1 METVIAVVVAIAVTA
16 IVVYFVTSAYHKK
29 VTEAKIGNAEEK
41 AREII
46 DEAVKTAETKKRE
59 AMLEAKEESIRVK
72 NDLDKEVK
80 ERRAEIQRSERRV
93 VQKEEN
99 LDKKLESIE
108 RREAVFAAKERRDQ
122 QTSAGR
128 KSSMKSGYR
137 NWKES
142 RINLRTGK
150 GISLKNR

>member
-80 ERRAEIQRSERRV
+80 RTPGRDSAQRASCCTEGR
-93 VQKEEN
+93 
-99 LDKKLESIE
+99 ESGQ
-108 RREAVFAAKERRDQ
+108 EA
-122 QTSAGR
+122 
-128 KSSMKSGYR
+128 
-137 NWKES
+137 
-142 RINLRTGK
+142 
-150 GISLKNR
+150 

>member
-59 AMLEAKEESIRVK
+59 AMLSQLTPVQ
-72 NDLDKEVK
+72 
-80 ERRAEIQRSERRV
+80 RRRFELFEDGMTVAEIAR
-93 VQKEEN
+93 KEKAAFN
-99 LDKKLESIE
+99 SVKESIE
-108 RREAVFAAKERRDQ
+108 
-122 QTSAGR
+122 SAQ
-128 KSSMKSGYR
+128 KK
-137 NWKES
+137 
-142 RINLRTGK
+142 
-150 GISLKNR
+150 LKKLL